1 VFFVL
6 YEQLTHPFQ
15 KTYHP
20 WEKFFLGKWGDGEV
34 GGRFWWP
41 VLGIGEKT
49 KKFSSTS
56 QDSDH
61 QSYQNP
67 PVGKFLITN
76 PYR

>member
-1 VFFVL
+1 MF
-6 YEQLTHPFQ
+6 E
-15 KTYHP
+15 KTYHFRK
-20 WEKFFLGKWGDGEV
+20 KFFWEFGEV
-34 GGRFWWP
+34 GCCRFWEP

-56 QDSDH
+56 QDGHH

-76 PYR
+76 PCR